1 MPIFLLFLSSC
12 SEEKTQHKHQEE
24 KQMIEQENLQNN
36 DTSQE
41 MNQGAVNS
49 ENAAESIVPAN
60 DNNQTDE
67 VSTPASQAQKNPEIK
82 PVKVTFEVDVNDMVL
97 GNKKSNVIDEVSTP
111 ASQAQKNPE
120 IKPVKVTFEVD
131 VNDMVLGNKKSNV
144 IVVEYFSPTCP
155 HCAYYHQTIFPELK
169 KKYIDTNKI
178 AYVVR
183 EFIATKQDLDAA
195 ILARC
200 KGDINSFVQ
209 FHNIIL
215 QQQDKWAYSNKYREL
230 LTDIGQLGGVPPEE
244 YKQCLNSDKITETLI
259 ANTNFVAK
267 APKFIGT
274 PSFFVNGVQTGNYS
288 IDSISTAVDK
298 ALEEQKEKAK
308 NEMSL

>member
-1 MPIFLLFLSSC
+1 MRSIFIVPIFLLFLSSC
-12 SEEKTQHKHQEE
+12 SEEKVQNKNQEE
-24 KQMIEQENLQNN
+24 KQIIEQETLQNN
-36 DTSQE
+36 EDQDVGTSQE
-41 MNQGAVNS
+41 INQEAVNS

-60 DNNQTDE
+60 DNNQINE
-67 VSTPASQAQKNPEIK
+67 VSTPGSQEQKNPEIK
-82 PVKVTFEVDVNDMVL
+82 PFKVTFKVDDNDMVL
-97 GNKKSNVIDEVSTP
+97 GNKKSNVI
-111 ASQAQKNPE
+111 
-120 IKPVKVTFEVD
+120 
-131 VNDMVLGNKKSNV
+131 L
-144 IVVEYFSPTCP
+144 VEYFSSTCP
-155 HCAYYHQTIFPELK
+155 HCAYYHKTIFPELK

-209 FHNIIL
+209 LHNIIL

-230 LTDIGQLGGVPPEE
+230 LTDIGQLGGIPPEE

-259 ANTNFVAK
+259 SNTNFVAK
-267 APKFIGT
+267 TPKFIGT

-288 IDSISTAVDK
+288 IDNISTALDK
-298 ALEEQKEKAK
+298 ALEEQKEKSK

>member
-1 MPIFLLFLSSC
+1 MRSIFIVPIFLLFLSSC
-12 SEEKTQHKHQEE
+12 SEEKTQNKNQEE
-24 KQMIEQENLQNN
+24 KQIIGQETLQNN
-36 DTSQE
+36 NTSQE
-41 MNQGAVNS
+41 INQEAVNS

-67 VSTPASQAQKNPEIK
+67 VSTPASQEQKNPEIK
-82 PVKVTFEVDVNDMVL
+82 PVKVTFKVDD
-97 GNKKSNVIDEVSTP
+97 
-111 ASQAQKNPE
+111 
-120 IKPVKVTFEVD
+120 
-131 VNDMVLGNKKSNV
+131 NDMVLGNKKSNV

-155 HCAYYHQTIFPELK
+155 HCAYYHKTIFPELK

-267 APKFIGT
+267 TPKFIGT

-288 IDSISTAVDK
+288 IDNISTAVDK

>member
-1 MPIFLLFLSSC
+1 MRSIFIVPIFLLFLSSC
-12 SEEKTQHKHQEE
+12 SEEKTQNKNQEE
-24 KQMIEQENLQNN
+24 KQIIVQEKTLQNN
-36 DTSQE
+36 NASHEINQE
-41 MNQGAVNS
+41 AVNS
-49 ENAAESIVPAN
+49 ENTAESIVPDN
-60 DNNQTDE
+60 DNNQADE
-67 VSTPASQAQKNPEIK
+67 ISTPDSQEQKNPEIK
-82 PVKVTFEVDVNDMVL
+82 PVKVTFKVDD
-97 GNKKSNVIDEVSTP
+97 
-111 ASQAQKNPE
+111 
-120 IKPVKVTFEVD
+120 
-131 VNDMVLGNKKSNV
+131 NDMVLGNKKSNV

-298 ALEEQKEKAK
+298 ALEEQREKAK

>member
-1 MPIFLLFLSSC
+1 MFLLFLSSC
-12 SEEKTQHKHQEE
+12 SEETTQNKNQEE
-24 KQMIEQENLQNN
+24 KQIIEQENLQNN
-36 DTSQE
+36 NTSQE
-41 MNQGAVNS
+41 INQEAGNS

-67 VSTPASQAQKNPEIK
+67 VATPASQEQKNPEIK
-82 PVKVTFEVDVNDMVL
+82 PVKVTF
-97 GNKKSNVIDEVSTP
+97 K
-111 ASQAQKNPE
+111 
-120 IKPVKVTFEVD
+120 VD

-155 HCAYYHQTIFPELK
+155 HCAYYHQTIFPALK

-230 LTDIGQLGGVPPEE
+230 LTDIGQLGGVTPEE

>member
-1 MPIFLLFLSSC
+1 MRSIFIVPIFLLFLSSC
-12 SEEKTQHKHQEE
+12 SEVKAQDKNQEE
-24 KQMIEQENLQNN
+24 KQIMEQETVQNN
-36 DTSQE
+36 EDQDVGTSQE
-41 MNQGAVNS
+41 TNQEAVNS

-60 DNNQTDE
+60 DNNQINE
-67 VSTPASQAQKNPEIK
+67 VSTPDSQEQKNPEIK
-82 PVKVTFEVDVNDMVL
+82 PFKVTFKVDDNDMVL
-97 GNKKSNVIDEVSTP
+97 GNKKSNVI
-111 ASQAQKNPE
+111 
-120 IKPVKVTFEVD
+120 
-131 VNDMVLGNKKSNV
+131 L
-144 IVVEYFSPTCP
+144 VEYFSPTCP
-155 HCAYYHQTIFPELK
+155 HCAYYHNTIFPELK

-209 FHNIIL
+209 LHNIIL

-259 ANTNFVAK
+259 SNTNFVAK
-267 APKFIGT
+267 TPKFIGT
-274 PSFFVNGVQTGNYS
+274 PSFFVNGIQTGNYS
-288 IDSISTAVDK
+288 MDNISTALDK
-298 ALEEQKEKAK
+298 ALEEQKEKSK

>member
-1 MPIFLLFLSSC
+1 MRSIFIVPIFLLFLSSC
-12 SEEKTQHKHQEE
+12 SEEKTQNKNQEE
-24 KQMIEQENLQNN
+24 KQIIGQETLQNN
-36 DTSQE
+36 NTSQE
-41 MNQGAVNS
+41 INQEAVNS
-49 ENAAESIVPAN
+49 ENAAESIAPAN
-60 DNNQTDE
+60 DNNQTDK
-67 VSTPASQAQKNPEIK
+67 VSTPASQEQKNPEIK
-82 PVKVTFEVDVNDMVL
+82 PVKVTFKVDD
-97 GNKKSNVIDEVSTP
+97 
-111 ASQAQKNPE
+111 
-120 IKPVKVTFEVD
+120 
-131 VNDMVLGNKKSNV
+131 NDMVLGNKKSNV

>member
-1 MPIFLLFLSSC
+1 MQSIFIVLIFLLFLSSY
-12 SEEKTQHKHQEE
+12 SEGKVQGKNHEE
-24 KQMIEQENLQNN
+24 KQIIEQKTVQNN
-36 DTSQE
+36 ETSQKI
-41 MNQGAVNS
+41 NQEAINS

-60 DNNQTDE
+60 DNNQTNE
-67 VSTPASQAQKNPEIK
+67 VSTPDSQEHKDPKIK
-82 PVKVTFEVDVNDMVL
+82 PIKVTFKVDD
-97 GNKKSNVIDEVSTP
+97 
-111 ASQAQKNPE
+111 
-120 IKPVKVTFEVD
+120 
-131 VNDMVLGNKKSNV
+131 NDMVLGNKKSNV
-144 IVVEYFSPTCP
+144 IVIEYFSPTCP

-215 QQQDKWAYSNKYREL
+215 KQQDKWAYSNKYREL
-230 LTDIGQLGGVPPEE
+230 LTDIGKLGGISPEE

-259 ANTNFVAK
+259 ANTNLVAK
-267 APKFIGT
+267 TPKFIGT
-274 PSFFVNGVQTGNYS
+274 PSFFVNGVQTKNYS
-288 IDSISTAVDK
+288 IDNIAKAVDK
-298 ALEEQKEKAK
+298 ALDEQKEKAK
-308 NEMSL
+308 K

>member
-1 MPIFLLFLSSC
+1 MRSIFIVPIFLLFLSSC
-12 SEEKTQHKHQEE
+12 SEEKTQNKNQEE
-24 KQMIEQENLQNN
+24 KQIIGQETLQNN
-36 DTSQE
+36 NTSQE
-41 MNQGAVNS
+41 INQEAVNS

-67 VSTPASQAQKNPEIK
+67 VSTPASQEQKNPEIK
-82 PVKVTFEVDVNDMVL
+82 AVKVTFKVDD
-97 GNKKSNVIDEVSTP
+97 
-111 ASQAQKNPE
+111 
-120 IKPVKVTFEVD
+120 
-131 VNDMVLGNKKSNV
+131 NDMVLGNKKSNV

-155 HCAYYHQTIFPELK
+155 HCAYYHQTIFLELK

>member
-1 MPIFLLFLSSC
+1 MRSIFIVPIFLLFLSSC
-12 SEEKTQHKHQEE
+12 SEEKAQNKEQKE
-24 KQMIEQENLQNN
+24 KPIIEQETLQNN
-36 DTSQE
+36 ETSQE
-41 MNQGAVNS
+41 INQEAANS

-67 VSTPASQAQKNPEIK
+67 VSTPDSQEQKNPEIK
-82 PVKVTFEVDVNDMVL
+82 PVKVTFKVDD
-97 GNKKSNVIDEVSTP
+97 
-111 ASQAQKNPE
+111 
-120 IKPVKVTFEVD
+120 
-131 VNDMVLGNKKSNV
+131 NDMVLGNKKSNV

-274 PSFFVNGVQTGNYS
+274 PSFFVNGVQTGSYS
-288 IDSISTAVDK
+288 IDNISTAVDK

-308 NEMSL
+308 NEMNL

>member
-1 MPIFLLFLSSC
+1 MRSIFIVLIFLLFLSSC
-12 SEEKTQHKHQEE
+12 SEEKAQDKNHKE
-24 KQMIEQENLQNN
+24 KQIIEHETLQNN
-36 DTSQE
+36 KTSKETNQE
-41 MNQGAVNS
+41 AVNS
-49 ENAAESIVPAN
+49 ENTAESIVPAN

-67 VSTPASQAQKNPEIK
+67 VSTPASQEQKNPAIK
-82 PVKVTFEVDVNDMVL
+82 PVKVTFKVDDND
-97 GNKKSNVIDEVSTP
+97 I
-111 ASQAQKNPE
+111 
-120 IKPVKVTFEVD
+120 
-131 VNDMVLGNKKSNV
+131 VLGNKKSNV

-200 KGDINSFVQ
+200 KGDTNSFTQ
-209 FHNIIL
+209 LHNIIL
-215 QQQDKWAYSNKYREL
+215 IQQDKWAYSNKYREL
-230 LTDIGQLGGVPPEE
+230 LTDIGQLGGISPEE
-244 YKQCLNSDKITETLI
+244 YKQCLNNDKITEILI
-259 ANTNFVAK
+259 ANTNLVAK

-274 PSFFVNGVQTGNYS
+274 PSFFVNGVQTGSYS
-288 IDSISTAVDK
+288 IDTISTAVDK

>member
-1 MPIFLLFLSSC
+1 MRSIFIVPIFLLFLSSC
-12 SEEKTQHKHQEE
+12 SEEKTQNKNQEE
-24 KQMIEQENLQNN
+24 KQIIGQETLQNN
-36 DTSQE
+36 NTSQE
-41 MNQGAVNS
+41 INQEAVNS

-67 VSTPASQAQKNPEIK
+67 VSKPASQEQKNPEIK
-82 PVKVTFEVDVNDMVL
+82 AVKVTFKVDD
-97 GNKKSNVIDEVSTP
+97 
-111 ASQAQKNPE
+111 
-120 IKPVKVTFEVD
+120 
-131 VNDMVLGNKKSNV
+131 NDMVLGNKKSNV

-200 KGDINSFVQ
+200 KGDINSFIQ

-288 IDSISTAVDK
+288 IDNISTAVDK

>member
-1 MPIFLLFLSSC
+1 MRSIFIVPIFLLFLSSC
-12 SEEKTQHKHQEE
+12 SEEKTQNKNQEE
-24 KQMIEQENLQNN
+24 KQIIGQETLQNN
-36 DTSQE
+36 NTSQE
-41 MNQGAVNS
+41 INQEAVNS
-49 ENAAESIVPAN
+49 ENAAESIAPAN

-67 VSTPASQAQKNPEIK
+67 VSTPASQEQKNPEIK
-82 PVKVTFEVDVNDMVL
+82 PVKVTFKVDDNDMVL
-97 GNKKSNVIDEVSTP
+97 GNKKSNVI
-111 ASQAQKNPE
+111 
-120 IKPVKVTFEVD
+120 I
-131 VNDMVLGNKKSNV
+131 
-144 IVVEYFSPTCP
+144 VEYFSPTCP

>member
-1 MPIFLLFLSSC
+1 MRSIFIVPIFLLFLSSC
-12 SEEKTQHKHQEE
+12 SEEKTQNKNQEE
-24 KQMIEQENLQNN
+24 KQIIEQETLQNN
-36 DTSQE
+36 NTSQKI
-41 MNQGAVNS
+41 NQETVNS
-49 ENAAESIVPAN
+49 ENTAESIVPDN

-67 VSTPASQAQKNPEIK
+67 ISTPDSQEQKNTEIK
-82 PVKVTFEVDVNDMVL
+82 PVKVTFKVDD
-97 GNKKSNVIDEVSTP
+97 
-111 ASQAQKNPE
+111 
-120 IKPVKVTFEVD
+120 
-131 VNDMVLGNKKSNV
+131 NDMVLGNKKSNV

-155 HCAYYHQTIFPELK
+155 HCAYYHQTTFPELK

-298 ALEEQKEKAK
+298 ALEEQREKAK
-308 NEMSL
+308 NEMNL

>member
-1 MPIFLLFLSSC
+1 MRSIFIVPIFLLFLSSC
-12 SEEKTQHKHQEE
+12 SEEKAQDKNQEE
-24 KQMIEQENLQNN
+24 KQIIEQETIQNN
-36 DTSQE
+36 EDQDVGTSQE
-41 MNQGAVNS
+41 TNQEAVNS

-60 DNNQTDE
+60 DNNQINE
-67 VSTPASQAQKNPEIK
+67 VSTPDSQEQKNPEIK
-82 PVKVTFEVDVNDMVL
+82 PFKVDDNDMVL
-97 GNKKSNVIDEVSTP
+97 GNKKSNVI
-111 ASQAQKNPE
+111 
-120 IKPVKVTFEVD
+120 
-131 VNDMVLGNKKSNV
+131 L
-144 IVVEYFSPTCP
+144 VEYFSPTCP
-155 HCAYYHQTIFPELK
+155 HCAYYHNTIFPELK

-209 FHNIIL
+209 LHNIIL

-259 ANTNFVAK
+259 SNTNFVAK
-267 APKFIGT
+267 TPKFIGT
-274 PSFFVNGVQTGNYS
+274 PSFFVNGIQTGNYS
-288 IDSISTAVDK
+288 MDNISTALDK
-298 ALEEQKEKAK
+298 ALEEQKEKSK

>member
-1 MPIFLLFLSSC
+1 MRSIFIVPIFLLFLSNC
-12 SEEKTQHKHQEE
+12 SEEKTQNKNQEE
-24 KQMIEQENLQNN
+24 KQIIGQETLQNN
-36 DTSQE
+36 NTSQE
-41 MNQGAVNS
+41 INQEAVNS
-49 ENAAESIVPAN
+49 ENAAGSIVPAN

-67 VSTPASQAQKNPEIK
+67 VSTPASQEQKNPKIK
-82 PVKVTFEVDVNDMVL
+82 AVKVTFKVDD
-97 GNKKSNVIDEVSTP
+97 
-111 ASQAQKNPE
+111 
-120 IKPVKVTFEVD
+120 
-131 VNDMVLGNKKSNV
+131 NDMVLGNKKSNV

-200 KGDINSFVQ
+200 KGDINSFIQ

-288 IDSISTAVDK
+288 IDNISTAVDK

>member
-1 MPIFLLFLSSC
+1 MRSIFIVLIFLLFLSSC
-12 SEEKTQHKHQEE
+12 SEEKAQDKNHEE
-24 KQMIEQENLQNN
+24 KQIIEQETLQNN
-36 DTSQE
+36 ETSKETNQE
-41 MNQGAVNS
+41 AVNS
-49 ENAAESIVPAN
+49 ENTAESIVPAN

-67 VSTPASQAQKNPEIK
+67 VSTPASQEQKNPEIK
-82 PVKVTFEVDVNDMVL
+82 PVKVTF
-97 GNKKSNVIDEVSTP
+97 KID
-111 ASQAQKNPE
+111 N
-120 IKPVKVTFEVD
+120 
-131 VNDMVLGNKKSNV
+131 NDMVLGNKKSNV

-178 AYVVR
+178 AYVAR

-200 KGDINSFVQ
+200 KGDIDSFVQ

-215 QQQDKWAYSNKYREL
+215 KQQDKWAYSNKYREL
-230 LTDIGQLGGVPPEE
+230 LTDIGQLGGVSPEE

-288 IDSISTAVDK
+288 IDNISTAVDK

>member
-1 MPIFLLFLSSC
+1 MRSIFIVPIFLLFLSSC
-12 SEEKTQHKHQEE
+12 SEEKVQNKNQEE
-24 KQMIEQENLQNN
+24 KQIIEQETLQNN
-36 DTSQE
+36 EDQDVGTSQE
-41 MNQGAVNS
+41 INQEAVNS

-60 DNNQTDE
+60 DNNQINE
-67 VSTPASQAQKNPEIK
+67 VSTPGSQEQKNPEIK
-82 PVKVTFEVDVNDMVL
+82 PFKVTFKVDDNDMVL
-97 GNKKSNVIDEVSTP
+97 GNKKSNVI
-111 ASQAQKNPE
+111 
-120 IKPVKVTFEVD
+120 
-131 VNDMVLGNKKSNV
+131 L
-144 IVVEYFSPTCP
+144 VEYFSPTCP
-155 HCAYYHQTIFPELK
+155 HCAYYHKTIFPELK

-209 FHNIIL
+209 LHNIIL

-230 LTDIGQLGGVPPEE
+230 LTDIGQLGGIPPEE

-259 ANTNFVAK
+259 SNTNFVAK
-267 APKFIGT
+267 TPKFIGT

-288 IDSISTAVDK
+288 IDNISTALDK
-298 ALEEQKEKAK
+298 ALEKQKEKSK

>member
-1 MPIFLLFLSSC
+1 MRSIFIVPIFLLFLSSC
-12 SEEKTQHKHQEE
+12 SEEKTQNKNQEE
-24 KQMIEQENLQNN
+24 KQIIGQETLQNN
-36 DTSQE
+36 NTSQE
-41 MNQGAVNS
+41 INQEAVNS
-49 ENAAESIVPAN
+49 ENAAESIAPAN

-67 VSTPASQAQKNPEIK
+67 VSTPASQEQKNPEIK
-82 PVKVTFEVDVNDMVL
+82 PVKVTFKVDD
-97 GNKKSNVIDEVSTP
+97 
-111 ASQAQKNPE
+111 
-120 IKPVKVTFEVD
+120 
-131 VNDMVLGNKKSNV
+131 NDMVLGNKKSNV

-200 KGDINSFVQ
+200 KGDINSFAQ

>member
-1 MPIFLLFLSSC
+1 MRSIFIVPIFLLFLSSC
-12 SEEKTQHKHQEE
+12 SEEKTQNKNQEE
-24 KQMIEQENLQNN
+24 KQIIGQETLQNN
-36 DTSQE
+36 NTSQE
-41 MNQGAVNS
+41 INQEAVNS
-49 ENAAESIVPAN
+49 ENAAESIAPSN

-67 VSTPASQAQKNPEIK
+67 VSTPASQEQKNPEIK
-82 PVKVTFEVDVNDMVL
+82 PVKVTFKVDD
-97 GNKKSNVIDEVSTP
+97 
-111 ASQAQKNPE
+111 
-120 IKPVKVTFEVD
+120 
-131 VNDMVLGNKKSNV
+131 NDMVLGNKKSNV

-200 KGDINSFVQ
+200 KGDINSFIQ

>member
-1 MPIFLLFLSSC
+1 MRSIFIVPIFLLFLSSC
-12 SEEKTQHKHQEE
+12 SEEKAQDKNQEE
-24 KQMIEQENLQNN
+24 KQIIEQETVQNN
-36 DTSQE
+36 ENQDVGTSQE
-41 MNQGAVNS
+41 INQEAVNS

-60 DNNQTDE
+60 DNNQIHE
-67 VSTPASQAQKNPEIK
+67 VSTPDSQEQKNPEIK
-82 PVKVTFEVDVNDMVL
+82 PFKVTFKVDDNDMVL
-97 GNKKSNVIDEVSTP
+97 GNKKSNVI
-111 ASQAQKNPE
+111 
-120 IKPVKVTFEVD
+120 
-131 VNDMVLGNKKSNV
+131 L
-144 IVVEYFSPTCP
+144 VEYFSPTCP
-155 HCAYYHQTIFPELK
+155 HCAYYHNTIFPELK

-209 FHNIIL
+209 LHNIIL

-259 ANTNFVAK
+259 SNTNFVAK
-267 APKFIGT
+267 TPKFIGT
-274 PSFFVNGVQTGNYS
+274 PSFFVNGIQTGNYS
-288 IDSISTAVDK
+288 MDNISTALDK
-298 ALEEQKEKAK
+298 ALEEQKEKSK

>member
-1 MPIFLLFLSSC
+1 MKNIFIVLIFLFLSSC
-12 SEEKTQHKHQEE
+12 AEVKAQDKQHEEQQI
-24 KQMIEQENLQNN
+24 IEQEPLQNN
-36 DTSQE
+36 ETPQE
-41 MNQGAVNS
+41 ANQ
-49 ENAAESIVPAN
+49 ESINSAN
-60 DNNQTDE
+60 TAKSVLHNHDNNQTESVLTQDLHE
-67 VSTPASQAQKNPEIK
+67 QKKTAITT
-82 PVKVTFEVDVNDMVL
+82 KVTF
-97 GNKKSNVIDEVSTP
+97 KID
-111 ASQAQKNPE
+111 N
-120 IKPVKVTFEVD
+120 
-131 VNDMVLGNKKSNV
+131 NDMVLGNKKSNV

-155 HCAYYHQTIFPELK
+155 HCAYYHQTIFPALK

-200 KGDINSFVQ
+200 KGDINSFIQ

-230 LTDIGQLGGVPPEE
+230 LTDIGQLGGISPEE

-259 ANTNFVAK
+259 ANTNLVAK

-274 PSFFVNGVQTGNYS
+274 PSFFVNGVQTENYS
-288 IDSISTAVDK
+288 IDNISRAVDR
-298 ALEEQKEKAK
+298 ALEDETKSK
-308 NEMSL
+308 

>member
-1 MPIFLLFLSSC
+1 MRSIFIVPIFLLFLSSC
-12 SEEKTQHKHQEE
+12 SEEKTQNKNQEE
-24 KQMIEQENLQNN
+24 KQIIVQETLQNN
-36 DTSQE
+36 NTSQE
-41 MNQGAVNS
+41 INQEAVNS
-49 ENAAESIVPAN
+49 ENTAESIVPDN
-60 DNNQTDE
+60 DNNQNDE
-67 VSTPASQAQKNPEIK
+67 ISTPDSQEQKNTEIK
-82 PVKVTFEVDVNDMVL
+82 PVKVTFKVDDNDMVL
-97 GNKKSNVIDEVSTP
+97 GNKKSNVI
-111 ASQAQKNPE
+111 
-120 IKPVKVTFEVD
+120 
-131 VNDMVLGNKKSNV
+131 L
-144 IVVEYFSPTCP
+144 VEYFSPTCP

-298 ALEEQKEKAK
+298 ALEEQREKAK

>member
-1 MPIFLLFLSSC
+1 MRSIFIVPIFLLFLSSC
-12 SEEKTQHKHQEE
+12 SEEKVQNKNQEE
-24 KQMIEQENLQNN
+24 KQIIEQETLQNN
-36 DTSQE
+36 EDQDVGTSQE
-41 MNQGAVNS
+41 INQEAVNS

-60 DNNQTDE
+60 DNNQINE
-67 VSTPASQAQKNPEIK
+67 VSTPGSQEQKNPEIK
-82 PVKVTFEVDVNDMVL
+82 PFKVTFKVDDNDMVL
-97 GNKKSNVIDEVSTP
+97 GNKKSNVI
-111 ASQAQKNPE
+111 
-120 IKPVKVTFEVD
+120 
-131 VNDMVLGNKKSNV
+131 L
-144 IVVEYFSPTCP
+144 VEYFSPTCP
-155 HCAYYHQTIFPELK
+155 HCAYYHKTIFPELK

-209 FHNIIL
+209 LHNIIL

-230 LTDIGQLGGVPPEE
+230 LTDIGQLGGIPPEE

-259 ANTNFVAK
+259 SNTNFVAK
-267 APKFIGT
+267 TPKFIGT

-288 IDSISTAVDK
+288 IDNISTALDK
-298 ALEEQKEKAK
+298 ALEEQKEKSK

>member
-1 MPIFLLFLSSC
+1 MRSIFIVPIFLLFLSSC
-12 SEEKTQHKHQEE
+12 SEEKAQDKNQEE
-24 KQMIEQENLQNN
+24 KQIIEQETVQNN
-36 DTSQE
+36 EDQDVGTSQE
-41 MNQGAVNS
+41 TNQEAVNS

-60 DNNQTDE
+60 DNNQINE
-67 VSTPASQAQKNPEIK
+67 VSTPDSQEQKNPEIK
-82 PVKVTFEVDVNDMVL
+82 PFKVTFKVDDNDMVL
-97 GNKKSNVIDEVSTP
+97 GNKKSNVI
-111 ASQAQKNPE
+111 
-120 IKPVKVTFEVD
+120 
-131 VNDMVLGNKKSNV
+131 L
-144 IVVEYFSPTCP
+144 VEYFSPTCP
-155 HCAYYHQTIFPELK
+155 HCAYYHNTIFPELK

-209 FHNIIL
+209 LHNIIL

-259 ANTNFVAK
+259 SNTNFVAK
-267 APKFIGT
+267 TPKFIGT
-274 PSFFVNGVQTGNYS
+274 PSFFVNGIQTGNYS
-288 IDSISTAVDK
+288 MDNISTALDK
-298 ALEEQKEKAK
+298 ALEEQKEKSK

>member
-1 MPIFLLFLSSC
+1 MQSIFIVLIFLLFLSSY
-12 SEEKTQHKHQEE
+12 SDGKAQGKNHEE
-24 KQMIEQENLQNN
+24 KQIIEQKTVQNN
-36 DTSQE
+36 ETSQE
-41 MNQGAVNS
+41 INQEAVNS

-60 DNNQTDE
+60 DNNPTNE
-67 VSTPASQAQKNPEIK
+67 VSTPDSQEQKDPKIK
-82 PVKVTFEVDVNDMVL
+82 PIKVTFKVDD
-97 GNKKSNVIDEVSTP
+97 
-111 ASQAQKNPE
+111 
-120 IKPVKVTFEVD
+120 
-131 VNDMVLGNKKSNV
+131 NDMVLGNKKSNV
-144 IVVEYFSPTCP
+144 IVIEYFSPTCP

-215 QQQDKWAYSNKYREL
+215 KQQDKWAYSNKYREL
-230 LTDIGQLGGVPPEE
+230 LTDIGQLGGISPEE

-259 ANTNFVAK
+259 ANTNLVAK
-267 APKFIGT
+267 TPKFIGT
-274 PSFFVNGVQTGNYS
+274 PAFFVNGVQTKNYS
-288 IDSISTAVDK
+288 IDNIAKAVDK
-298 ALEEQKEKAK
+298 ALDEQKEKAK
-308 NEMSL
+308 NEMNL

>member
-1 MPIFLLFLSSC
+1 MQSILIVPIFLLFLSSC
-12 SEEKTQHKHQEE
+12 SEEKTQNKNQEE
-24 KQMIEQENLQNN
+24 QQIIEQENLQNN
-36 DTSQE
+36 NTSQE
-41 MNQGAVNS
+41 INQEAVNF

-67 VSTPASQAQKNPEIK
+67 VSTPTSQEQKNPEIK
-82 PVKVTFEVDVNDMVL
+82 PVKVTF
-97 GNKKSNVIDEVSTP
+97 K
-111 ASQAQKNPE
+111 
-120 IKPVKVTFEVD
+120 VD

-267 APKFIGT
+267 TPKFIGT
-274 PSFFVNGVQTGNYS
+274 PSIFVNGVQTGNYS
-288 IDSISTAVDK
+288 IDSISTAVNK

-308 NEMSL
+308 NKMSL

>member
-1 MPIFLLFLSSC
+1 MVKGINMQSILIVLIFLLLLSSC
-12 SEEKTQHKHQEE
+12 SEEKAQDKIKEE
-24 KQMIEQENLQNN
+24 KQIIEQETVQNSQ
-36 DTSQE
+36 TSKEVNQE
-41 MNQGAVNS
+41 AINS
-49 ENAAESIVPAN
+49 ESIAESIVPAN
-60 DNNQTDE
+60 DNSQTDQ
-67 VSTPASQAQKNPEIK
+67 VSTPDSREQKNPEIK
-82 PVKVTFEVDVNDMVL
+82 PVKVTFKVDDNDMVL
-97 GNKKSNVIDEVSTP
+97 GNE
-111 ASQAQKNPE
+111 
-120 IKPVKVTFEVD
+120 
-131 VNDMVLGNKKSNV
+131 KSNV

-209 FHNIIL
+209 FHSVIL

-230 LTDIGQLGGVPPEE
+230 LTDIGQLGGVPAEE

-267 APKFIGT
+267 IPKFIGT
-274 PSFFVNGVQTGNYS
+274 PSFFVNGVQTKNYS
-288 IDSISTAVDK
+288 IDAISTAVDK
-298 ALEEQKEKAK
+298 ALEEEKEKAK
-308 NEMSL
+308 NETSL

>member
-1 MPIFLLFLSSC
+1 MRSIFIVPIFLLFLSSC
-12 SEEKTQHKHQEE
+12 SEEKTQNKNQEE
-24 KQMIEQENLQNN
+24 KQIIGQETLQNN
-36 DTSQE
+36 NTSQE
-41 MNQGAVNS
+41 INQEAVNS

-67 VSTPASQAQKNPEIK
+67 VSTPASQEQKNPEIK
-82 PVKVTFEVDVNDMVL
+82 AVKVTFKVDD
-97 GNKKSNVIDEVSTP
+97 
-111 ASQAQKNPE
+111 
-120 IKPVKVTFEVD
+120 
-131 VNDMVLGNKKSNV
+131 NDMVLGNKKSNV

-200 KGDINSFVQ
+200 KGDINSFIQ

-288 IDSISTAVDK
+288 IDNISTAVDK